1 MSIQNDKFYNSLSL
15 NDKEKYLELQIEFN
29 KSLVNKWY
37 SEILLND
44 FLEEKNYEDLEH
56 EYHRPCVE
64 GCNDID
70 EQTKELELEL
80 TKVENELHILSRQ
93 KVA

>member
-29 KSLVNKWY
+29 KSLVEKWY
-37 SEILLND
+37 SEIFLNQ

-56 EYHRPCVE
+56 EYNRPGYENC
-64 GCNDID
+64 DDMD
-70 EQTKELELEL
+70 EQTKELKLEL
-80 TKVENELHILSRQ
+80 KKVEERLYQ
-93 KVA
+93 